1 MNQGFFEFELRSGD
15 RTFIA
20 TVELLPPGLE
30 ASEARAKVPEVW
42 ELYFAAPEVIVPK
55 STTCVDSRPIQT
67 KPDDALKVPK
77 GIAPVLIW
85 KSKEK

>member
-20 TVELLPPGLE
+20 AVELLPPGLE
-30 ASEARAKVPEVW
+30 ASEAKAKVPEVW
-42 ELYFAAPEVIVPK
+42 ELYFAAPEVIVPG

-67 KPDDALKVPK
+67 KPDDARKVPK

-85 KSKEK
+85 KSEEK